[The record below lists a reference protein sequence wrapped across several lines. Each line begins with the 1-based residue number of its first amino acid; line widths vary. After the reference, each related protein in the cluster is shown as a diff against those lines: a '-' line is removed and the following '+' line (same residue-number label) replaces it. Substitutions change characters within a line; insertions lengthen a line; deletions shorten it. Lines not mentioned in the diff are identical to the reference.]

1 MQTLSS
7 GAFMSS
13 LIHHSVTAIVSA
25 FTLAVG
31 LAASTAHAQKPFK
44 VEQRWTI
51 PGDGGWDY
59 LTVDPGTHRL
69 FIAHL
74 SKIDVVDTNNGKV
87 VGSIPGIAHAHGIVL
102 LPDGKTGFI
111 SDGGANNIVVFNQTT
126 LAVTTKINAGTN
138 PDGMVYEKSTK
149 TLWAFNGASKNA
161 TIIDVTKL
169 AAMGTIALPGKPE
182 FPTTDDAGTIF
193 VNIEDKNAIV
203 KLDAKS
209 QKVTA
214 TWPLA
219 GCESPSGMA
228 MDKTGGR
235 LFSVCDGKKM
245 TVTDMHTGKSLATP
259 TIGEGPDAAC
269 YDPGTKLAFASNGD
283 GTLSVV
289 DAGKPGYSV
298 VQTVRTMSGARTMAL
313 DPTTGKIYTVSAK
326 IGTTPAATAVAPHP
340 RPSHMPGTFTVLV
353 IGRD

>member
-1 MQTLSS
+1 
-7 GAFMSS
+7 MSNHIRRN
-13 LIHHSVTAIVSA
+13 LAALVTASFAFSVAFLGSA
-25 FTLAVG
+25 AD
-31 LAASTAHAQKPFK
+31 AQKSFK

-51 PGDGGWDY
+51 PGDGSWDY
-59 LTVDPGTHRL
+59 LTVDPSTHRL

-74 SKIDVVDTNNGKV
+74 TKVDVVDTNTGKE
-87 VGSIPGIAHAHGIVL
+87 VGSIPGITHCHGIVL

-111 SDGGANNIVVFNQTT
+111 SDGGANNVVVFNPAT
-126 LAVTTKINAGTN
+126 LAVTSKINAGTN
-138 PDGMVYEKSTK
+138 PDGMVYEKSTN

-161 TIIDVTKL
+161 TVIDVAKL
-169 AAMGTIALPGKPE
+169 AAVGTIAMPGKPE

-193 VNIEDKNAIV
+193 VNIEDKDAIV
-203 KLDAKS
+203 RLDARSK
-209 QKVTA
+209 KITA

-228 MDKTGGR
+228 IDKTGGR

-245 TVTDMHTGKSLATP
+245 AVTDMHSGKSLATP
-259 TIGEGPDAAC
+259 TIGDGPDAAG

-289 DAGKPGYSV
+289 DAGKPGYPV
-298 VQTVRTMSGARTMAL
+298 VQTLHTMSGARTMAL
-313 DPTTGKIYTVSAK
+313 DPTAEKIYTVSAK
-326 IGTTPAATAVAPHP
+326 LGAAPAATAATPHP
-340 RPSHMPGTFTVLV
+340 RPAPVPGTFTVLV